1 MMPNMNFYEGD
12 VEFVQDTMGE
22 CFEINQI
29 IQDNDHL
36 HYRFFNS
43 AYIFNGQETEILFFE
58 HPSAQPFKIQDN
70 NIIRVKVKDR
80 YQEFI
85 VNEWRWAGFDLTS

>member
-1 MMPNMNFYEGD
+1 MKETWNSFKILWANAL
-12 VEFVQDTMGE
+12 
-22 CFEINQI
+22 NI

-58 HPSAQPFKIQDN
+58 HPSAQLFKIQDN
-70 NIIRVKVKDR
+70 NIIRVKTKDR

-85 VNEWRWAGFDLTS
+85 VNEWRWAGFD